1 MKAIILEKAGGVE
14 NLILKNVEQP
24 VAKENEVLVEVKA
37 ISINPVDF
45 KVRSNEDILK
55 LVCGDTRP
63 VILGWDIAGTVMS
76 AGDKVT
82 HFEAGDAVFGMV
94 NFPGC
99 GNAYAEL
106 VAAPESHL
114 AKIPENVQK

>member
-14 NLILKNVEQP
+14 NLVLENVEQP

-45 KVRSNEDILK
+45 KVRSMEELLTMI
-55 LVCGDTRP
+55 CGDERP
-63 VILGWDIAGTVMS
+63 AILGWDIAGTVIS

-82 HFEAGDAVFGMV
+82 QFEAGDAVLEWLT
-94 NFPGC
+94 FPD
-99 GNAYAEL
+99 AEML
-106 VAAPESHL
+106 MR
-114 AKIPENVQK
+114 NW